1 MSYAFKGLSYAPKFR
16 LPSVSACTSWS
27 PASMDRI
34 GNHLL
39 QRIAVLGLCGLG
51 SMSAVLASPPNGQRG
66 ALRLDLH
73 PIAATPQAEEPS
85 QSFPSPLHRQHT
97 LKPQPQLQLPDLGA
111 NVSQSRIPSRAEQF
125 ARRFHREGLPVARL
139 WENKSALV
147 SLGLNEK
154 GKPGLW
160 IVQKTH

>member
-1 MSYAFKGLSYAPKFR
+1 MSYAFTGLSYAPKFP
-16 LPSVSACTSWS
+16 LPGAGAPTSWS
-27 PASMDRI
+27 PVCMGRI

-51 SMSAVLASPPNGQRG
+51 SMSAVLASPPSGPRS

-73 PIAATPQAEEPS
+73 PMAATPQAEEPS
-85 QSFPSPLHRQHT
+85 RSFPSPLHQHN
-97 LKPQPQLQLPDLGA
+97 LKAQPQLQLPDLGA
-111 NVSQSRIPSRAEQF
+111 NVTQSRTPSRAEEY

-139 WENKSALV
+139 WENKSALL

-160 IVQKTH
+160 IVQKMR